1 MEVLI
6 VGDDKLLTIDEVA
19 EFLQLSKKAV
29 RDLYRKKGLPVVRLG
44 SNLIRFKQ
52 SDLDKFLNDRHVIYK
67 VKE

>member
-6 VGDDKLLTIDEVA
+6 VEDGEYLTLEEVCTS
-19 EFLQLSKKAV
+19 LKLSKNAV
-29 RDLYRKKGLPVVRLG
+29 RNLYRKKGLPVVRLG